1 MAKYF
6 TIQNN
11 VDTSITSGTLV
22 GQLGFAA
29 SNDSDGGDAI
39 VITAAVIASADGTFD
54 ATNNPGSLV
63 FATSPTGPATGQ
75 IKIVDSGHLE
85 PIGNKIKNLGS
96 SSSQWKDLYVDQIY
110 FDGLGPQ
117 TLPFN
122 DFNVSATGDTVT
134 VTDGNTVTFTGQDS
148 VTVSR
153 DGQTIIISGAAGGG
167 GGVSTG
173 PAQTIAFFSGDGS
186 LTGTSDFTYDEALT
200 SVKLVTQGDT
210 LTTGYYIQNAQTQT
224 GNMFQVDTYIETIQ
238 RNTISGDVIADTGD
252 GYVSTQQPPGFRFDN
267 TSQSLD
273 FTYQAG
279 GSINS
284 TGMLPFNIPNFNA
297 DLSAD
302 DIEDGAKIR
311 VYNSNSN
318 TPQQVA
324 ITGYIAIY
332 TGSADPTIPQDE
344 ATFMS
349 YGAQVGLSTPLVID
363 GPWGAGSTGNVS
375 ESDDFTPALQQYFGL
390 HPSNTGNIIV
400 FWYPTSTT
408 GTPAQNQVYS
418 SNNPDSG
425 VSPRLTLQ
433 YYSYSG
439 TDTFIDKTNYVVD
452 YQGKLRLNTNDYANV
467 GNQNMIYVSGQEN
480 LPCNMVLNSS
490 NGQTKIVHWR
500 GGQKLFTVG
509 GNTPGTDW
517 SIFDNV
523 NSSKPIKIDNTEPSY
538 GTYRDEQVIMRW
550 KGGKVGI
557 YDTSPDYDL
566 DIHGDLG
573 VRSGIYLYNAETVGY
588 DSTAHR
594 LYRSGNTLMW
604 NGSAITGAGGGG
616 SMTSWDLGVGSE
628 AVSTITDGD
637 TVTFSGLNQITTT
650 RSTNRIDIDIDLSS
664 YYTSSQV
671 DTISGNL
678 QTQIDAN
685 DNYQYWTVTDGVTS
699 ENISSTNQV
708 KFTGAG
714 ATHVGYNASNNTVT
728 ITTAAG
734 TTYSAGTGLTLNG
747 TTFDANVDPTTQTE
761 AAQAVTSTTNK
772 TYAIQV
778 DASDYMVVNVP
789 WTDNNTTYS
798 AGSGLVLNG
807 TTFDAQVDNST
818 IEIATDT
825 FQVKDGGI
833 TNAKLANSS
842 VTITPGTGIGNAGSV
857 SLGSSVTINA
867 NSATTSQV
875 GVVQL
880 QDSATNGTVDKAIT
894 PNAVYDI
901 SGNLQTAID
910 TKDNY
915 QYWTLKGDAATT
927 TNVDTTEQVEFKGA
941 GSVTVELGGTDNRVV
956 TISGISVGGGMT
968 NWNLAVT
975 GDSTSITEAETVS
988 FTGQGNVSIVR
999 NGNTVEISGSA
1010 GGGGMTSWDLG
1021 VGAESVIDVTD
1032 GESVTFSGLNQITT
1046 TRTAQRIDIDVD
1058 LSDYYTSSQV
1068 DTISGN
1074 LQSDIDGKDNYQY
1087 WNITDGVTSENIA
1100 STNQVKFT
1108 GAGATHVGYNSS
1120 NNTVTITSTDNNT
1133 TYTAGSGLVLN
1144 GTTFDA
1150 QVDNSTIEINSD
1162 TFRVKDGGVTNAK
1175 LQNSSITI
1183 TPGTGI
1189 GNAGAVSLGGSVIV
1203 NANSATT
1210 SQVGVVQLQDS
1221 ATNGTVDKAITPNA
1235 VYDIS
1240 GNLQT
1245 SIDAKDNYQYW
1256 TITDGVTSE
1265 NISTT
1270 DSVKFTGGSNIGVNY
1285 NTANN
1290 TVTISSTAGGGSM
1303 SSWNLQVGSETPID
1317 VTDSENVSF
1326 SGLNQI
1332 KTTRTSQ
1339 RVDIDIDLSD
1349 YYTSAQV
1356 DTISG
1361 NLQTQIDANDNYQY
1375 WTITDG
1381 VNSENVST
1389 TDTIKFTGGGN
1400 VGVSYNTSNNTVTI
1414 SATAGGGTPGGNS
1427 TEFQYNNGGSF
1438 AGTTGVVYGATNGTG
1453 TIFEVHGTGSPKDTL
1468 FAVEYTGV
1476 DTPTTVSI
1484 YNNDGQTANTFQ
1496 VLTEG
1501 SGDLFTVSPT
1511 GKIYYNSSYSKI
1523 ANSGNIGS
1531 SMTFDLDTSNIFT
1544 GTLTTTSITLSTTN
1558 EDVGQRFI
1566 LRLKQG
1572 SGGSKTVGTWF
1583 GNRVMW
1589 PGGSAPTLST
1599 TAGHVDLFGFLVT
1612 SGSAGTFYYDGFT
1625 IATGLQ

>member
-1 MAKYF
+1 MARYF
-6 TIQNN
+6 TLQNTT
-11 VDTSITSGTLV
+11 DTSITSGTLV

-252 GYVSTQQPPGFRFDN
+252 GYVSTQQPPGSRFDN
-267 TSQSLD
+267 TSTSLD

-284 TGMLPFNIPNFNA
+284 TGMLPFNIPNFDA
-297 DLSAD
+297 DLSAE
-302 DIEDGAKIR
+302 DIEDGARVR
-311 VYNSNSN
+311 VYNSNAN

-324 ITGYIAIY
+324 ITGYLAIY
-332 TGSADPTIPQDE
+332 TGSADPSIPQDE

-349 YGAQVGLSTPLVID
+349 YGAQVGLSTPLIIG

-375 ESDDFTPALQQYFGL
+375 ESDDFTPALQQYFSL

-400 FWYPTSTT
+400 FWYPTSTY
-408 GTPAQNQVYS
+408 GSPAQNQVYS
-418 SNNPDSG
+418 SDNSDSG

-439 TDTFIDKTNYVVD
+439 TDTFVDKTNYVVD

-500 GGQKLFTVG
+500 GDQKLFTVG

-573 VRSGIYLYNAETVGY
+573 VRSGIYLYNGETVGY
-588 DSTAHR
+588 DETAHR

-604 NGSAITGAGGGG
+604 NGSAVSGGAGGGG
-616 SMTSWDLGVGSE
+616 GMTSWDLGVGTE
-628 AVSTITDGD
+628 TTSTITDGD
-637 TVTFSGLNQITTT
+637 TVTFSGLNQISTT
-650 RSTNRIDIDIDLSS
+650 RSTNRIDIDIDLSA
-664 YYTSSQV
+664 YYTAAQV

-685 DNYQYWTVTDGVTS
+685 DNYQYWTITDGVTS
-699 ENISSTNQV
+699 ENIATTDTV
-708 KFTGAG
+708 KFTGG
-714 ATHVGYNASNNTVT
+714 SNINVGYNSSNNTVT
-728 ITTAAG
+728 ISS
-734 TTYSAGTGLTLNG
+734 SAGG
-747 TTFDANVDPTTQTE
+747 
-761 AAQAVTSTTNK
+761 
-772 TYAIQV
+772 
-778 DASDYMVVNVP
+778 
-789 WTDNNTTYS
+789 
-798 AGSGLVLNG
+798 GSM
-807 TTFDAQVDNST
+807 
-818 IEIATDT
+818 
-825 FQVKDGGI
+825 
-833 TNAKLANSS
+833 
-842 VTITPGTGIGNAGSV
+842 
-857 SLGSSVTINA
+857 
-867 NSATTSQV
+867 SQWD
-875 GVVQL
+875 L
-880 QDSATNGTVDKAIT
+880 S
-894 PNAVYDI
+894 
-901 SGNLQTAID
+901 
-910 TKDNY
+910 
-915 QYWTLKGDAATT
+915 
-927 TNVDTTEQVEFKGA
+927 
-941 GSVTVELGGTDNRVV
+941 
-956 TISGISVGGGMT
+956 
-968 NWNLAVT
+968 VT
-975 GDSTSITEAETVS
+975 GDSTTITDSETVS

-1046 TRTAQRIDIDVD
+1046 TRTSQRIDIDV
-1058 LSDYYTSSQV
+1058 
-1068 DTISGN
+1068 
-1074 LQSDIDGKDNYQY
+1074 
-1087 WNITDGVTSENIA
+1087 
-1100 STNQVKFT
+1100 
-1108 GAGATHVGYNSS
+1108 
-1120 NNTVTITSTDNNT
+1120 
-1133 TYTAGSGLVLN
+1133 
-1144 GTTFDA
+1144 
-1150 QVDNSTIEINSD
+1150 
-1162 TFRVKDGGVTNAK
+1162 
-1175 LQNSSITI
+1175 
-1183 TPGTGI
+1183 
-1189 GNAGAVSLGGSVIV
+1189 
-1203 NANSATT
+1203 
-1210 SQVGVVQLQDS
+1210 
-1221 ATNGTVDKAITPNA
+1221 
-1235 VYDIS
+1235 
-1240 GNLQT
+1240 
-1245 SIDAKDNYQYW
+1245 
-1256 TITDGVTSE
+1256 
-1265 NISTT
+1265 
-1270 DSVKFTGGSNIGVNY
+1270 
-1285 NTANN
+1285 
-1290 TVTISSTAGGGSM
+1290 
-1303 SSWNLQVGSETPID
+1303 
-1317 VTDSENVSF
+1317 
-1326 SGLNQI
+1326 
-1332 KTTRTSQ
+1332 
-1339 RVDIDIDLSD
+1339 DLSD

-1389 TDTIKFTGGGN
+1389 TDTIKFTGGGD

-1414 SATAGGGTPGGNS
+1414 SATAGGGGTPGGNS

-1558 EDVGQRFI
+1558 EDVGQRFM
-1566 LRLKQG
+1566 LRLKQDGTG
-1572 SGGSKTVGTWF
+1572 SRTVGTWF
-1583 GNRVMW
+1583 GSRVKW

-1599 TAGHVDLFGFLVT
+1599 GANLVDLFGFLVT